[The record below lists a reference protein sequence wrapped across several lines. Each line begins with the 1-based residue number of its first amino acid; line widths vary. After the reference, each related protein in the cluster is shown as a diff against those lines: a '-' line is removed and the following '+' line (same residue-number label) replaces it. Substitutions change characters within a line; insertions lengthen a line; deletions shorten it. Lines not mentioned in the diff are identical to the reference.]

1 MKKTLITTTLAL
13 STLALAFAADA
24 TTTKPLPP
32 RPLLKAAVQAEVR
45 GEMKDMKAAGEMP
58 VMTTG
63 DVAIDAQVKALR
75 VEMEAKLKA
84 LRDDYEARIKVLVG
98 DRKPVM
104 VNPDGSTTTPKE
116 IRKDVRGEVKKEIK
130 EERKE
135 MKQEIFK
142 DMRMKASTTK
152 PLSALFDI
160 FRGYFGASVQA
171 EQK

>member
-116 IRKDVRGEVKKEIK
+116 VRQEIKKDARQEVKKEV
-130 EERKE
+130 
-135 MKQEIFK
+135 KQELFK
-142 DMRMKASTTK
+142 DIRMKASTTK

>member
-116 IRKDVRGEVKKEIK
+116 VRQEIKKDARQEVKKEV
-130 EERKE
+130 
-135 MKQEIFK
+135 KQEFFK
-142 DMRMKASTTK
+142 DIRMKASTTK